1 MKRQNKKIALK
12 WKTIDMSKKKTSELN
27 FREFLAEE
35 RALGNSFVDGIE
47 SDIVS
52 RMLAE
57 GFVEEEIYKMPMHR
71 LYGLIFQVL
80 GEVIETEFSIMSS
93 ENNASLANH
102 ASFENLTK
110 QLKQTLDKLEK
121 MDK

>member
-1 MKRQNKKIALK
+1 MN
-12 WKTIDMSKKKTSELN
+12 KKKTSELN
-27 FREFLAEE
+27 FREFLTEE

-52 RMLAE
+52 RMLEE
-57 GFVEEEIYKMPMHR
+57 GFVEEEVYNMPMPR

-80 GEVIETEFSIMSS
+80 GDVIETEFSSMFS

-102 ASFENLTK
+102 SSFENLTK

-121 MDK
+121 MDKKPES